1 MSAIPWIGQ
10 DIVESKIHLEYLK
23 HSLLFILVLLMLI
36 QFNTVKCLPK
46 IGITN
51 PKSRSNKSNWLSEAE
66 YLSIPSSFLGFLA
79 GVIDGDGFI
88 GITKSQKGF
97 VSFNLVI
104 SIHLD
109 DIALLNYIQSV
120 LKIGKI
126 YTYTNRKSPTARL
139 IFNKTELQE
148 VFFPLL
154 LYHGIFFLTKTRRMQ
169 FNMAMHILN
178 KDIKNYSELP
188 KVAPVI
194 QKLPT
199 SAEGYVSLSFFKNWI
214 VGFVVAEGSF
224 FIKSNNE
231 GCFQVKQRLHILLF
245 DALKLIFNTTRKITS
260 DKSLHSQFSVSSKAD
275 IQNVINFFSFSGQ
288 HPLVGLKAI
297 QYSAWLD
304 KLRSSERYGKLNFP
318 N

>member
-1 MSAIPWIGQ
+1 M
-10 DIVESKIHLEYLK
+10 
-23 HSLLFILVLLMLI
+23 
-36 QFNTVKCLPK
+36 
-46 IGITN
+46 
-51 PKSRSNKSNWLSEAE
+51 
-66 YLSIPSSFLGFLA
+66 A

-199 SAEGYVSLSFFKNWI
+199 SAEGYVSLSFFKN
-214 VGFVVAEGSF
+214 
-224 FIKSNNE
+224 
-231 GCFQVKQRLHILLF
+231 
-245 DALKLIFNTTRKITS
+245 
-260 DKSLHSQFSVSSKAD
+260 
-275 IQNVINFFSFSGQ
+275 
-288 HPLVGLKAI
+288 
-297 QYSAWLD
+297 
-304 KLRSSERYGKLNFP
+304 
-318 N
+318 